1 MNSGLALV
9 WKKINCGF
17 SFDFALKG
25 ALCEAAREPNQSSS
39 DLCDSAGSYIR
50 ARSAMFFAET
60 EGELTLGSSTAFA
73 AGFVWRGFSTK
84 QSNTPSV
91 RRQTQAA
98 DTSLKEGGCKK
109 KSPFIIDRAKD
120 KPLFIISPIEG
131 K

>member
-1 MNSGLALV
+1 
-9 WKKINCGF
+9 
-17 SFDFALKG
+17 
-25 ALCEAAREPNQSSS
+25 
-39 DLCDSAGSYIR
+39 
-50 ARSAMFFAET
+50 MFFAET

-73 AGFVWRGFSTK
+73 AGFVWRGFRTK

-91 RRQTQAA
+91 SRQKQAA